1 MASLGC
7 RLQQK
12 ESVYSDKAEQAFQP
26 TYLEGL
32 QVSPEQQRSLFDI
45 GFDLKAMQ
53 SVHSLEDHNQQE
65 ALESARSCPS
75 MTTHGSRIVQR
86 VQPPLQPCKQ
96 SQQKPSPQISL
107 AILSLALFSLAILSQ
122 QQCNF

>member
-1 MASLGC
+1 MHIKAVM
-7 RLQQK
+7 Q

-75 MTTHGSRIVQR
+75 MTTHGSRIVQ
-86 VQPPLQPCKQ
+86 V
-96 SQQKPSPQISL
+96 SL
-107 AILSLALFSLAILSQ
+107 NTLPHVVRP
-122 QQCNF
+122 